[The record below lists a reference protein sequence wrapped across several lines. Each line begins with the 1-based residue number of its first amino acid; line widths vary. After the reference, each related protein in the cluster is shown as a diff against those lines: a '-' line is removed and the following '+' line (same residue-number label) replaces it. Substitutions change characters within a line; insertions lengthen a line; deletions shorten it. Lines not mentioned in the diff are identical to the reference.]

1 MKKICS
7 ILVTLSV
14 LSFFHASWSPISE
27 GAVLLDRVVA
37 TVNDEVI
44 TWSELM
50 GVIALEGRDYM
61 QNRTDRTRQ
70 EKISDLEGPFLKNL
84 IEMKLQLQEAR
95 RMGLDVGDAEIDN
108 AVSDIRN
115 KFDLDDVTFLESLK
129 AEGLT
134 MQDYRSRLG
143 EQILLSKVVNFAVRN
158 NIVISEKNIDEYYR
172 ANEEQFDGRERLK
185 IRQIFFKG
193 QNGSDQA
200 RAIEKKGREV
210 LYRLKRG
217 EDFAKLAKEISEDSS
232 RDFGGDL
239 GYITRGSA
247 LKEIEDA
254 AYTLKTGE
262 VSKPFWSEA
271 GLHII
276 KLEDRISGSSIVKVK
291 DKITEILFQKSF
303 DEKYHEWKTGLRER
317 SYIETKL

>member
-14 LSFFHASWSPISE
+14 LSFFHASWSHISE

-115 KFDLDDVTFLESLK
+115 KFDLDDETFLESLK

-193 QNGSDQA
+193 QNGNDQA

>member
-7 ILVTLSV
+7 ILITLSV
-14 LSFFHASWSPISE
+14 LTFFHASWSHISE

-44 TWSELM
+44 TWSEL
-50 GVIALEGRDYM
+50 
-61 QNRTDRTRQ
+61 DRTRQ

-95 RMGLDVGDAEIDN
+95 RMGLDVGDAEIDS
-108 AVSDIRN
+108 AVSDIRK
-115 KFDLDDVTFLESLK
+115 KFDLDDETFLESLK

-134 MQDYRSRLG
+134 MQDYRTRLG

-185 IRQIFFKG
+185 IRQIFFTG
-193 QNGSDQA
+193 QKESDQA

-210 LYRLKRG
+210 LYKLKRG
-217 EDFAKLAKEISEDSS
+217 EDFAKLAKEFSEDSS

-254 AYTLKTGE
+254 AYTLKIGE